1 VCRSREEG
9 HACPGDGPRVA
20 HCQSHAGSMREPSTA
35 LQRSGLS
42 HGVSW
47 EMVPYTVSEFLSVV
61 TRGSPRVP
69 VGTGTQG
76 TRIKITRSTR
86 GMPAAGRETAT
97 AGIPSRRRACPWSA
111 TPRELTWRDTCAAH
125 DPPPLRPSTWPSR
138 SRGLPEAPA
147 VDRKFGNLS
156 TAPGGAR

>member
-1 VCRSREEG
+1 
-9 HACPGDGPRVA
+9 
-20 HCQSHAGSMREPSTA
+20 MREPSTA

-97 AGIPSRRRACPWSA
+97 AGIPSRRRACLGAGQGQGSMWSH
-111 TPRELTWRDTCAAH
+111 PAAEQH
-125 DPPPLRPSTWPSR
+125 GPLPLVCYASGADVAGYLR
-138 SRGLPEAPA
+138 S
-147 VDRKFGNLS
+147 S
-156 TAPGGAR
+156 